1 MTACLLEEGNKDG
14 YEMDGVKDSLDL
26 VRKSRHVLSFR
37 QNWSEIVSARSLHRN
52 HSFWERNLKARL
64 FSVFFGRLGS
74 CYRMLFFSLHCNAEE
89 IHRIES

>member
-52 HSFWERNLKARL
+52 HSF
-64 FSVFFGRLGS
+64 
-74 CYRMLFFSLHCNAEE
+74 
-89 IHRIES
+89 